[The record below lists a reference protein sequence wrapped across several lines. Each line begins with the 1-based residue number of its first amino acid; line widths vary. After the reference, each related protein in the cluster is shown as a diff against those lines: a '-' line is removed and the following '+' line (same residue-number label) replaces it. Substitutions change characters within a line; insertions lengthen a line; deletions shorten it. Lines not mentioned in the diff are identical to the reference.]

1 MRRRLLDNPV
11 ARTVFSAWSWL
22 VLGVVIIVWLPMV
35 AIVRLVTAPFDKG
48 RYAAGWLF
56 RRLTVVHQVLNPLWK
71 FRTHGTLPPDPRR
84 PYVVVSNHESF
95 VDILLISHLP
105 WEMKWL
111 SKSEF
116 FKIPFVGWLM
126 QLAGDIPLVRT
137 DTKSI
142 VAAMQE
148 CGDRLDKKVS
158 VMIFPEGTRSA
169 SGELGEFKD
178 GAFRLA
184 IDKQVPIVPLVVH
197 GTRSA
202 LRKHDWRLGVSEA
215 DVYVLDPVD
224 TAGLERADVEQL
236 RERVRA
242 LIAAKLATITGT
254 GTGSPAGSA
263 GAVVDDAS

>member
-22 VLGVVIIVWLPMV
+22 VLAVVIVVWLPLV
-35 AIVRLVTAPFDKG
+35 AIVRLVTAPFDPG

-56 RRLTVVHQVLNPLWK
+56 RKLTVVHQVLNPLWK

-137 DTKSI
+137 DAKSI
-142 VAAMQE
+142 VQAMKE

-184 IDKQVPIVPLVVH
+184 IEKQVPIVPLVVH

-224 TAGLERADVEQL
+224 TAGLERGDVKQL
-236 RERVRA
+236 REQVRA
-242 LIAAKLATITGT
+242 LIAAKLADVTGT
-254 GTGSPAGSA
+254 SGAPAAGTTA
-263 GAVVDDAS
+263 DAP